1 MKTDKSQKIQAA
13 LIGTLTLLGVYT
25 LLQIGGEK
33 RTSYEKATKDHEKLL
48 RSRGKSK
55 TRIRNYRNS
64 KSKVSTVKEQK
75 LNDSRELENNFELI
89 LKRSLAKLPRIHHV
103 RNLDHE
109 EMVHGQSFIINAG
122 RIVGRIA
129 GQAKRDP
136 SKRPSAISFLKSC
149 LNEKNMYKPVRALC
163 LDYLVEF
170 KAKENFKFELAKV
183 DPQVLKIYQF
193 VQN

>member
-64 KSKVSTVKEQK
+64 NSKVSTVKEQK

-122 RIVGRIA
+122 RIVGR
-129 GQAKRDP
+129 
-136 SKRPSAISFLKSC
+136 SAISFLKSC